1 MPVAANLARD
11 VQFLWQTLRIGFF
24 LSHGGGVG
32 CPRPVTDELQRPIE
46 GRVTPCR
53 VGQDAAHAL
62 SVWIAGDRP
71 PAVDLDEHFNPACI
85 IGIYRQGANSK
96 N

>member
-1 MPVAANLARD
+1 MGEAWAA
-11 VQFLWQTLRIGFF
+11 
-24 LSHGGGVG
+24 
-32 CPRPVTDELQRPIE
+32 PRPVTDELQRPIE
-46 GRVTPCR
+46 GRVTPSR